1 MKNELRIDCDFVYLN
16 EYIDRER
23 TNRMI
28 ASSIKK
34 KLTNTVMEQA
44 LYANCNKPKRQVDMI
59 FTWHVK
65 GRHDSDNI
73 AFAKKFVL
81 DGMVK
86 AGVLENDSPKWV
98 RHLKDYIYHDVNK
111 GSPDYVEVA
120 WEETDDE

>member
-1 MKNELRIDCDFVYLN
+1 MKNALRIDCDFVYLN

-34 KLTNTVMEQA
+34 KLTNAVMEQA
-44 LYANCNKPKRQVDMI
+44 LYANCNRPKRQVDMV

-86 AGVLENDSPKWV
+86 AGILENDNPKWV

-111 GSPDYVEVA
+111 DSSDYVEVS
-120 WEETDDE
+120 WEETNE

>member
-1 MKNELRIDCDFVYLN
+1 MKNTLRIDCDFVYLN
-16 EYIDRER
+16 EYIERER

-34 KLTNTVMEQA
+34 KLTNTVMIQA
-44 LYANCNKPKRQVDMI
+44 LSANCNKPKRQVDMI

-65 GRHDSDNI
+65 GRYDSDNI

-111 GSPDYVEVA
+111 GSSDYVEVS
-120 WEETDDE
+120 WEEIDNE

>member
-1 MKNELRIDCDFVYLN
+1 MKNTLRIEYDFVYLN

-34 KLTNTVMEQA
+34 KITNAVMEQA
-44 LYANCNKPKRQVDMI
+44 LYANCNRPKRQVDMV
-59 FTWHVK
+59 FSWHVK
-65 GRHDSDNI
+65 GKYDSDNI

-86 AGVLENDSPKWV
+86 AGILENDNPKWV
-98 RHLKDYIYHDVNK
+98 RHLKDYIYHDVKKPNL
-111 GSPDYVEVA
+111 DYVEVY
-120 WEETDDE
+120 WEETNE

>member
-1 MKNELRIDCDFVYLN
+1 MKNRLRIDCDFIYLN

-44 LYANCNKPKRQVDMI
+44 LYANCNKPKRQVDMV
-59 FTWHVK
+59 FSWHVK
-65 GRHDSDNI
+65 GKHDSDNI

-86 AGVLENDSPKWV
+86 AGILENDNPKWV
-98 RHLKDYIYHDVNK
+98 RHLKDYIYHDVDK
-111 GSPDYVEVA
+111 GSSDYVEVS
-120 WEETDDE
+120 WEETNE

>member
-1 MKNELRIDCDFVYLN
+1 MKNTLRIEYDFIYLN

-34 KLTNTVMEQA
+34 KITNAVMEQA
-44 LYANCNKPKRQVDMI
+44 LYANCNRPKRQVDMV
-59 FTWHVK
+59 FSWHVK
-65 GRHDSDNI
+65 GKYDSDNI

-86 AGVLENDSPKWV
+86 AGVLENDNPKCV
-98 RHLKDYIYHDVNK
+98 RHLKDYIYHDVKKPNL
-111 GSPDYVEVA
+111 DYVEVS
-120 WEETDDE
+120 WEETNE

>member
-1 MKNELRIDCDFVYLN
+1 MKNALRIDCDFVYLN

-34 KLTNTVMEQA
+34 KLTNAVMEQA
-44 LYANCNKPKRQVDMI
+44 LYANCNRPKRQVDMV
-59 FTWHVK
+59 FSWHVK
-65 GRHDSDNI
+65 GKHDSDNI

-86 AGVLENDSPKWV
+86 AGILENDNPKWV
-98 RHLKDYIYHDVNK
+98 RHLKDYIYHDVKKPNL
-111 GSPDYVEVA
+111 DYVEVS
-120 WEETDDE
+120 WEEIDDE

>member
-1 MKNELRIDCDFVYLN
+1 MKNTLRIEYDFVYLN

-34 KLTNTVMEQA
+34 KLTNAVMEQA
-44 LYANCNKPKRQVDMI
+44 LYANCNRPKGQVDMV
-59 FTWHVK
+59 FSWHVK
-65 GRHDSDNI
+65 GKHDSDNI

-86 AGVLENDSPKWV
+86 AGILENDNPKCV
-98 RHLKDYIYHDVNK
+98 RHLADYIYRDLKKPQV
-111 GSPDYVEVA
+111 DYVEVI
-120 WEETDDE
+120 WEETKDE

>member
-1 MKNELRIDCDFVYLN
+1 MKNTLRIDCDFVYLN

-34 KLTNTVMEQA
+34 KLTNAVTMQA
-44 LYANCNKPKRQVDMI
+44 LCANCNKPKRQVDMV

-86 AGVLENDSPKWV
+86 AGILQNDNPKWV
-98 RHLKDYIYHDVNK
+98 RHLKDYIYHDVKK
-111 GSPDYVEVA
+111 GSSDYVEVA
-120 WEETDDE
+120 WEEIKDE

>member
-1 MKNELRIDCDFVYLN
+1 MKNTLRIDCDFVYLN

-44 LYANCNKPKRQVDMI
+44 LYANCNRPKRQVDMV
-59 FTWHVK
+59 FSWHVK
-65 GRHDSDNI
+65 GKHDSDNI

-86 AGVLENDSPKWV
+86 AGILENDNPKWV

-111 GSPDYVEVA
+111 GSSDYVEVA
-120 WEETDDE
+120 WEEIDDE

>member
-1 MKNELRIDCDFVYLN
+1 MMKNALRIDCDFVYLN

-34 KLTNTVMEQA
+34 KITNAVMEQA
-44 LYANCNKPKRQVDMI
+44 LYANCNRPKRQVDMVFI
-59 FTWHVK
+59 WHVK

-86 AGVLENDSPKWV
+86 AGILENDNPKWV
-98 RHLKDYIYHDVNK
+98 RHLKDYIYHDVDK
-111 GSPDYVEVA
+111 GLLDYVEVS
-120 WEETDDE
+120 WEETNE

>member
-65 GRHDSDNI
+65 SRHDSDNI

-86 AGVLENDSPKWV
+86 AGILENDNPKWV

-111 GSPDYVEVA
+111 GSSDYVEVA
-120 WEETDDE
+120 WEEVDDE

>member
-34 KLTNTVMEQA
+34 KLTNTVMVQA
-44 LYANCNKPKRQVDMI
+44 LYANCNRPKRQVDMV
-59 FTWHVK
+59 FSWHVK
-65 GRHDSDNI
+65 GKHDSDNI

-86 AGVLENDSPKWV
+86 AGILENDNPKWV

-111 GSPDYVEVA
+111 GSSDYVEVS
-120 WEETDDE
+120 WEETNE

>member
-1 MKNELRIDCDFVYLN
+1 MKNTLRIEYDFVYLN

-34 KLTNTVMEQA
+34 KITNAVMEQA
-44 LYANCNKPKRQVDMI
+44 LYANCNRPKRQVDMV
-59 FTWHVK
+59 FSWHVK
-65 GRHDSDNI
+65 GKYDSDNI

-86 AGVLENDSPKWV
+86 AGILENDNPKWV
-98 RHLKDYIYHDVNK
+98 RHLKDYIYHDVKKPNL
-111 GSPDYVEVA
+111 DYVEVS
-120 WEETDDE
+120 WEEIDDE

>member
-1 MKNELRIDCDFVYLN
+1 MKNTLRIEYDFVYLN

-34 KLTNTVMEQA
+34 KITNAVMEQA
-44 LYANCNKPKRQVDMI
+44 LYANCNRPKRQVDMV
-59 FTWHVK
+59 FSWHVK
-65 GRHDSDNI
+65 GKYDSDNI

-86 AGVLENDSPKWV
+86 AGILENDNPKWV
-98 RHLKDYIYHDVNK
+98 RHLKDYIYHDVKKPNL
-111 GSPDYVEVA
+111 DYVEVS
-120 WEETDDE
+120 WEETNE